1 MLNIVPYELIFSF
14 RLVIKNM
21 LMSYLLSPRNKQPE
35 VLRAVG
41 GILGF
46 SEEDFDKVYMYLVFH
61 FTSVVKK
68 KKLHI
73 RLNIT
78 AHTNTCWGWL
88 LGLLYTKFEVFLLL
102 FRLLVALRA
111 GCQGCWGSVAP
122 HPMPRPHPLPP
133 SETSPLIYNPHQRL
147 KK

>member
-68 KKLHI
+68 KNYTFVLTSLHI
-73 RLNIT
+73 PI
-78 AHTNTCWGWL
+78 HV
-88 LGLLYTKFEVFLLL
+88 EV
-102 FRLLVALRA
+102 
-111 GCQGCWGSVAP
+111 GCWACYI
-122 HPMPRPHPLPP
+122 L
-133 SETSPLIYNPHQRL
+133 NL
-147 KK
+147 KCFSFYLDYW